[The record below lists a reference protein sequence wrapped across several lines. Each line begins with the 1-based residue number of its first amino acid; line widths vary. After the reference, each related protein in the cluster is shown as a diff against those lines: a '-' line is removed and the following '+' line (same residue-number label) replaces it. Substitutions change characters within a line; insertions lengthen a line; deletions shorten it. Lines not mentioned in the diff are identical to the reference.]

1 MWEIGLIMLLALL
14 VLGPHQL
21 VEAAKVVG
29 KLYREVQRMAWEVR
43 DAVDLDTP
51 LPTSNEKP
59 TYSESEQSESSEV
72 SNKAGRDEELLPPP
86 GERSGPDFYAELL
99 ESSKETDE
107 EDEQE
112 AGEDS
117 PAPSSGDNDDESAPG
132 TEAGS
137 DDNDVEEKSKEDP
150 K

>member
-1 MWEIGLIMLLALL
+1 
-14 VLGPHQL
+14 
-21 VEAAKVVG
+21 
-29 KLYREVQRMAWEVR
+29 MAWEVR

-59 TYSESEQSESSEV
+59 THSKGEHSESSEE
-72 SNKAGRDEELLPPP
+72 SQESHKAGRDEELLPPP

-112 AGEDS
+112 ATEDS
-117 PAPSSGDNDDESAPG
+117 PAPSSEDNDDESAPG

>member
-59 TYSESEQSESSEV
+59 VEEKYGESSKEAQDDDL
-72 SNKAGRDEELLPPP
+72 KAPP

-99 ESSKETDE
+99 ESSKDSDE
-107 EDEQE
+107 EEDPDNKEDYQGE
-112 AGEDS
+112 TGGEKNQKGDKPEEDPARDKAGKETEPGED
-117 PAPSSGDNDDESAPG
+117 A
-132 TEAGS
+132 
-137 DDNDVEEKSKEDP
+137 K
-150 K
+150 